1 MLVYIAFGFIIVAS
15 INAIIASSMK
25 DAQSGGQSSGIFVL
39 IPIIPIYFSMPIMNS
54 PNGVVSRV
62 LSFIPIFTPTTMMIR
77 LGVSTPPVWEIFA
90 TIFILIISS
99 YLLMILAS
107 KLFRIGML
115 MYGKTANLKELIKWA
130 RSKEY

>member
-1 MLVYIAFGFIIVAS
+1 MSDILKVAS
-15 INAIIASSMK
+15 TNAIIASSMK
-25 DAQSGGQSSGIFVL
+25 DAQSGGQSAGIFIL

-54 PNGVVSRV
+54 PNGVISRV
-62 LSFIPIFTPTTMMIR
+62 LSFIPIFTPTTMMLR
-77 LGVSTPPVWEIFA
+77 LGVSTPPVWEIIV
-90 TIFILIISS
+90 TIFLLIVSS